1 MRDLTRGLSDFGA
14 ELNPEGPSFPPS
26 EPPATEPTS
35 GASNGLALKIFV
47 GTSFVSRL
55 GDHLAEFGMALI
67 LLARFPG
74 LLWPALAFSIVRGVT
89 TLLLG
94 RWLGSLFDVYPVR
107 RVLGVAIALQLCS
120 LLLFAGLTL
129 LPEVTPWHFLPA
141 SVGLGIGGFLYE
153 VGLTYSL
160 LPALVSGPQLNR
172 LTTLFQSLHQF
183 AEVGGPL
190 LAGLL
195 FAWGG
200 VVPVLVVDG
209 ATFGIELIGLML
221 LSVPA
226 RAVTLA
232 HLPNSA
238 PTADSKTT
246 GTETTLSSSESV
258 ALEGM
263 AHETEQGP
271 ATPPPT
277 GTFLWSSLS
286 AYHPALPYVVL
297 TVGLAWI
304 NGMSPY
310 STTFLFFLKEQH
322 GMNEAALSW
331 VRTGGALAAILGT
344 LAFPWLTAKGGKL
357 GTLLLGG
364 IAAEAL
370 ALVFAAWFREQASLL
385 VASVLLSR
393 VGLSLFIVAS
403 IRLRQDLIPASVRGV
418 ANGRINAFYRGMGL
432 LGLLAQLPLG
442 RSDQSFWVLAWGT
455 AGVFVLAAV
464 FTYPAWRLLSRPALS
479 APSPD
484 ALHTK
489 GNHRDQ

>member
-1 MRDLTRGLSDFGA
+1 
-14 ELNPEGPSFPPS
+14 
-26 EPPATEPTS
+26 
-35 GASNGLALKIFV
+35 
-47 GTSFVSRL
+47 
-55 GDHLAEFGMALI
+55 MALI

-172 LTTLFQSLHQF
+172 FTTLFQSLHQF

-221 LSVPA
+221 LTVPA

-232 HLPNSA
+232 QLPSSA
-238 PTADSKTT
+238 PPAATKGTSHRTT
-246 GTETTLSSSESV
+246 GIKSEPVASDV
-258 ALEGM
+258 MALE
-263 AHETEQGP
+263 TDQVPTTPSP
-271 ATPPPT
+271 AGKFLWPSFLWSS
-277 GTFLWSSLS
+277 FLWSSLK

-297 TVGLAWI
+297 TMGLAWI

-322 GMNEAALSW
+322 GLNEAALSW
-331 VRTGGALAAILGT
+331 VRTGGAIAAIMGT
-344 LAFPWLTAKGGKL
+344 LAFPWLMAKGGKL

-370 ALVFAAWFREQASLL
+370 GLVFAAWFREQVGLL

-403 IRLRQDLIPASVRGV
+403 IRLRQDLIPAPVRGV

-432 LGLLAQLPLG
+432 VGLLAQLPLG

-464 FTYPAWRLLSRPALS
+464 LTYPAWRLLSRPTSL

-484 ALHTK
+484 SLHT
-489 GNHRDQ
+489 

>member
-1 MRDLTRGLSDFGA
+1 
-14 ELNPEGPSFPPS
+14 
-26 EPPATEPTS
+26 
-35 GASNGLALKIFV
+35 
-47 GTSFVSRL
+47 
-55 GDHLAEFGMALI
+55 MALI
-67 LLARFPG
+67 LLAQFPG

-89 TLLLG
+89 TLVLG

-129 LPEVTPWHFLPA
+129 LPDVTPWHFLPA
-141 SVGLGIGGFLYE
+141 SMGLGIGGFLYE

-160 LPALVSGPQLNR
+160 LPVLVSGPQLNR
-172 LTTLFQSLHQF
+172 ITTLFQSLHQF

-226 RAVTLA
+226 RAVALA
-232 HLPNSA
+232 NLPASTPPAGPHVDADAGQASSA
-238 PTADSKTT
+238 VMSHQTDPI
-246 GTETTLSSSESV
+246 E
-258 ALEGM
+258 
-263 AHETEQGP
+263 
-271 ATPPPT
+271 ATPSPT
-277 GTFLWSSLS
+277 GTFLWSSLK

-297 TVGLAWI
+297 TMGLAWI

-322 GMNEAALSW
+322 GMDEAALSW
-331 VRTGGALAAILGT
+331 VRTGGAIAAIMGT

-370 ALVFAAWFREQASLL
+370 ALVFAATFREQAALL
-385 VASVLLSR
+385 IASVLLSR

-403 IRLRQDLIPASVRGV
+403 IRLRQDLIPATVRGV
-418 ANGRINAFYRGMGL
+418 ANGRINAFYRGVGL
-432 LGLLAQLPLG
+432 VGLLAQLPLG
-442 RSDQSFWVLAWGT
+442 RSDQSFMVLAWGT
-455 AGVFVLAAV
+455 AGVFVLAALL
-464 FTYPAWRLLSRPALS
+464 TYPAWRILALPQSQAYLS
-479 APSPD
+479 AQSQAHSSVHSPAHSPAQTTD
-484 ALHTK
+484 K
-489 GNHRDQ
+489 GHSS